1 MRSNLVSFI
10 QILRSRDVRISPAET
25 LDAMDIANTL
35 GFSRRSYLHDGLA
48 MALAK
53 TPAEKAVFS
62 QCFDQYFSQDLL
74 DFSDSESPDKEPD
87 SNAEDSVESAEHSGE
102 DSPTADD
109 ILQSAAEDMPPAANS
124 ARTPS
129 NAEPDSK

>member
-53 TPAEKAVFS
+53 TPPEKAIFS
-62 QCFDQYFSQDLL
+62 QCFDQYFRQDLL
-74 DFSDSESPDKEPD
+74 DFSDPESAAKEPD
-87 SNAEDSVESAEHSGE
+87 SNAQDAVDQG
-102 DSPTADD
+102 
-109 ILQSAAEDMPPAANS
+109 AAECPQSVLAGTAVSLCDGHAG
-124 ARTPS
+124 RC
-129 NAEPDSK
+129 